1 MNKGGH
7 PKLLLCLCLCPGFV
21 MPAECPEPGVVQGST
36 ARGSSEHLWVQKV
49 KAQGRG
55 GSSPGALP
63 FPFLSSSCWGARGE
77 GAACF
82 KTKVPLKGG
91 AEAVPTVGCFV
102 ESNLGMKRAVPVPQL
117 PPVGGGQQ

>member
-7 PKLLLCLCLCPGFV
+7 PKLLLCLCLCLGFV
-21 MPAECPEPGVVQGST
+21 TPAECPEPGVVQGST

-49 KAQGRG
+49 KAQGSWG
-55 GSSPGALP
+55 TAQWH
-63 FPFLSSSCWGARGE
+63 FPFLFSSCWGARGE

-82 KTKVPLKGG
+82 KTKVPVKGG

-117 PPVGGGQQ
+117 PPVGGRQQ